1 MNSFISAKIM
11 KLSQRFELL
20 MHERRSKAGS
30 ENISDQDLLSEN
42 IERFNDFKSN
52 AALKRWQITPD
63 QTAAIQG
70 IVLGMTEDSRNLV
83 RSHLDFEKYEESGS
97 SSQTWACFVFVL

>member
-1 MNSFISAKIM
+1 MSAEA
-11 KLSQRFELL
+11 KLDPRTSPIRIC
-20 MHERRSKAGS
+20 SV
-30 ENISDQDLLSEN
+30 

-83 RSHLDFEKYEESGS
+83 RSHLDFEKYEESGR